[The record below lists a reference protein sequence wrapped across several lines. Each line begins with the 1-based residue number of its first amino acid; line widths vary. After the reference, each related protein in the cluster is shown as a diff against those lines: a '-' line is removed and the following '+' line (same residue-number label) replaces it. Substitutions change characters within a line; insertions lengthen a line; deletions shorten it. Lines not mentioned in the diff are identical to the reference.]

1 MDISKWGFQNRNL
14 VYFLVAVLLAGG
26 ALACY
31 QMSKLEDPEIKVKL
45 AMVATTYPGASAHQ
59 VELEVTDVLEKSI
72 RKMDNVDNVESY
84 SFNDLSLIQV
94 ELLTK
99 ELKENYNIV
108 FHDLNLLEQA
118 FTHSSYVNEHRNL
131 QLSDNERLEF
141 LGDAVLELMVSQYL
155 FRLYPHLPE
164 GKLTKTR
171 AAIVREDSLSKF
183 AKECH
188 FDQYV
193 LLGKGEENSGGR
205 TRPALLCDLFEAF
218 LGALYLDQ
226 GFDTTHAFIEK
237 VIFPKVKAGAFSHEM
252 DHKTKLQEV
261 LQKSGDVSIEYRLI
275 NEEGPAHER
284 VFWIEVY
291 VDDQLI
297 GTGQGKSKKL
307 AEQAA
312 AENALAAL

>member
-1 MDISKWGFQNRNL
+1 MW
-14 VYFLVAVLLAGG
+14 
-26 ALACY
+26 
-31 QMSKLEDPEIKVKL
+31 E
-45 AMVATTYPGASAHQ
+45 
-59 VELEVTDVLEKSI
+59 
-72 RKMDNVDNVESY
+72 MDN
-84 SFNDLSLIQV
+84 Q
-94 ELLTK
+94 LTK
-99 ELKENYNIV
+99 ELKEKYSIV

-141 LGDAVLELMVSQYL
+141 LGDAVLELMVSEYL
-155 FRLYPHLPE
+155 YRLYPDIPE

-183 AKECH
+183 AKECR
-188 FDQYV
+188 FDQYI

-226 GFDTTHAFIEK
+226 GFDAAHTFIET
-237 VIFPKVKAGAFSHEM
+237 VIFPKVRAGAFSHEM
-252 DHKTKLQEV
+252 DHKTRLQEV
-261 LQKSGDVSIEYRLI
+261 LQKAGDVLIEYRLI
-275 NEEGPAHER
+275 NEEGPAHKR
-284 VFWIEVY
+284 IFWIEVY
-291 VDDQLI
+291 VDDRLI

-312 AENALAAL
+312 AENALAALSK

>member
-1 MDISKWGFQNRNL
+1 MW
-14 VYFLVAVLLAGG
+14 
-26 ALACY
+26 
-31 QMSKLEDPEIKVKL
+31 E
-45 AMVATTYPGASAHQ
+45 
-59 VELEVTDVLEKSI
+59 
-72 RKMDNVDNVESY
+72 MDN
-84 SFNDLSLIQV
+84 Q
-94 ELLTK
+94 LTN
-99 ELKENYNIV
+99 ELKKKYRIV

-141 LGDAVLELMVSQYL
+141 LGDAVLELMVSEYL
-155 FRLYPHLPE
+155 YRLYPSIPE

-183 AKECH
+183 AKECG
-188 FDQYV
+188 FDKYIM
-193 LLGKGEENSGGR
+193 LGKGEENSGGR
-205 TRPALLCDLFEAF
+205 NRPALLCDLFEAF

-226 GFDTTHAFIEK
+226 GFKAAHAFLQT
-237 VIFPKVKAGAFSHEM
+237 VVFPKVKAGAFSHEM

-261 LQKSGDVSIEYRLI
+261 LQKSGDVVIEYRLVK
-275 NEEGPAHER
+275 EEGPAHER

-291 VDDQLI
+291 VDDKLI

>member
-1 MDISKWGFQNRNL
+1 MW
-14 VYFLVAVLLAGG
+14 
-26 ALACY
+26 
-31 QMSKLEDPEIKVKL
+31 E
-45 AMVATTYPGASAHQ
+45 
-59 VELEVTDVLEKSI
+59 
-72 RKMDNVDNVESY
+72 MDN
-84 SFNDLSLIQV
+84 Q
-94 ELLTK
+94 LTK
-99 ELKENYNIV
+99 ELKEKYSIV

-141 LGDAVLELMVSQYL
+141 LGDAVLELMVSEYL
-155 FRLYPHLPE
+155 YRLYPGIPE

-183 AKECH
+183 AKECR
-188 FDQYV
+188 FDQYI

-226 GFDTTHAFIEK
+226 GFDAAHTFIET
-237 VIFPKVKAGAFSHEM
+237 VIFPKVRAGAFSHEM
-252 DHKTKLQEV
+252 DHKTRLQEV
-261 LQKSGDVSIEYRLI
+261 LQKAGDVLIEYRLI

-284 VFWIEVY
+284 IFWIEVY
-291 VDDQLI
+291 VDDRLI

-312 AENALAAL
+312 AENALAALSK